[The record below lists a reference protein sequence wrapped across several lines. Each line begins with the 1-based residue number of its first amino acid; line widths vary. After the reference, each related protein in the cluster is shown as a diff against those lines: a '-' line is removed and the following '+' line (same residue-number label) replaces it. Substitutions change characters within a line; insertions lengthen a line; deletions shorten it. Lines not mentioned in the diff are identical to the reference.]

1 MMVFHSSPNNK
12 KMILIDAVYINNGGG
27 KILLDYLIS
36 SLEESESDVFYLLD
50 ERVRNNHP
58 RINNEKVFFIKANF
72 LKRQKF
78 YLENKSRFT
87 RVLCFGNLPPNIGLN
102 AVVYTYFHQLIY
114 LNIPKEFFLKDQI
127 KFRLKILILKLIAK
141 NTNYWLVQ
149 SGLIKEKLHEKFLF
163 KPENIKV
170 LPFYPQFGSIDEEV
184 IRQSHTYIYVSNAN
198 PHKNHA
204 RLLEVF
210 CNFYDKHKKG
220 KLILTVNNDFPEV
233 LELIGQKQRKGYPI
247 KNIGF
252 VGRRA
257 LQKEYLSSE
266 YLIFPSLAES
276 FGLGL
281 IEAIECGCKVIGADL
296 PYTYE
301 VCEPSIVFNPMDDES
316 FLEAFEKSLN
326 DNVKISIPKIQN
338 NINELINILQ
348 DNPCN

>member
-1 MMVFHSSPNNK
+1 ML
-12 KMILIDAVYINNGGG
+12 LIDAIYINNGGG

-36 SLEESESDVFYLLD
+36 SLEASELDVFYLLD
-50 ERVRNNHP
+50 ERVRYKCP
-58 RINNEKVFFIKANF
+58 RINKGKVFFLKANF

-87 RVLCFGNLPPNIGLN
+87 RVLCFGNLPPNISLN
-102 AVVYTYFHQLIY
+102 AEVYTYFHQLIY

-149 SGLIKEKLHEKFLF
+149 SDLIKERLHKKFLF
-163 KPENIKV
+163 KPGNIKV
-170 LPFYPQFGSIDEEV
+170 LPFYPQFGSLDEEV
-184 IRQSHTYIYVSNAN
+184 LRQRHSYIYVSNAN
-198 PHKNHA
+198 PHKNHT
-204 RLLEVF
+204 RLMEVF
-210 CNFYDKHKKG
+210 CDFYDKHKKG
-220 KLILTVNNDFPEV
+220 ILILTVGNDF
-233 LELIGQKQRKGYPI
+233 LETLALIVQKQKKGYPI

-252 VGRRA
+252 VGRRE
-257 LQKEYLSSE
+257 LQKEYLASE

-281 IEAIECGCKVIGADL
+281 IEAVECGCKVIGADL

-301 VCEPSIVFNPMDDES
+301 VCEPSIVFNPIDDES
-316 FLEAFEKSLN
+316 FLEAFESSLN
-326 DNVKISIPKIQN
+326 DNVKMSVPKIRN